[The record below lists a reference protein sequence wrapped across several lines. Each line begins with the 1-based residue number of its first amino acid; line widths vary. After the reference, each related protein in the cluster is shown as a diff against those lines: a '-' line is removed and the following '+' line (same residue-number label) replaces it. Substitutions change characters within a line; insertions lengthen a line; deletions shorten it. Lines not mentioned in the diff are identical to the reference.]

1 MQNILLLGAGR
12 SASSL
17 ITYLKNHAEAEN
29 WHIKI
34 GDFDLR
40 LAQDKAGNHPNTSF
54 VQFDILN
61 EIQTK
66 DEIAKADLVI
76 SMLPARFHPKV
87 ASACVDLGK
96 HMVTA
101 SYNSPDVEDLSDI
114 AKSKNIIILME
125 CGLDPGIDHMTA
137 MEAMDNIRE
146 KGGKLTSFK
155 SYTGGLVA
163 PESDNNPWHY
173 KFTWNPRNVVLAG
186 QGTAQFIRNGK
197 YKYIPYHKLFTR
209 YETIEVNGL
218 GDFEGYPNRN
228 SLQYRSIYG
237 IEEIPTLIR
246 GTFRKAGFC
255 DAWNVFVQLGVTD
268 DSYKMEGLSN
278 MSKRDFINAFL
289 PYNKTEA
296 VEDKLCF
303 NLKIKRDSETF
314 KKIEWL
320 GIFEDKKVP
329 ITKGSPAEVMQ
340 AIMEEKMSLDLGD
353 KDMIVMQHQFE
364 YELGDKKYRLDSSIV
379 SKGDDQMETAMS
391 KTVGWPLGIAVK
403 NILNDTIKLR
413 GVQIPIK
420 KEIYEPILKELN
432 SLGIHFNENTE
443 ELKD

>member
-12 SASSL
+12 SATSL
-17 ITYLKNHAEAEN
+17 INYLKKNAEQEE
-29 WHIKI
+29 WHVKI
-34 GDFDLR
+34 GDFDIK
-40 LAQDKAGNHPNTSF
+40 LAEEKGGNHPNTSA

-101 SYNSPDVEDLSDI
+101 SYNSPDVEELSDI
-114 AKSKNIIILME
+114 AKSKNILILME

-137 MEAMDNIRE
+137 MEAMDNISE

-163 PESDNNPWHY
+163 PENDNNPWHY
-173 KFTWNPRNVVLAG
+173 KFSWNPRNVVLAG
-186 QGTAQFIRNGK
+186 QGVAQFIRNGR
-197 YKYIPYHKLFTR
+197 YKYIPYHKLFSR

-228 SLQYRSIYG
+228 SLKYRTIYG

-255 DAWNVFVQLGVTD
+255 DAWNIFVQLGVTD
-268 DSYKMEGLSN
+268 DTYKMEGLEN

-289 PYNKTEA
+289 PYNKTQPIE
-296 VEDKLCF
+296 EKLCL
-303 NLKIKRDSETF
+303 NLGIKRDSETF
-314 KKIEWL
+314 KKLEWL
-320 GIFEDKKVP
+320 GVFEDAKVP
-329 ITKGSPAEVMQ
+329 ISDGSPAQVMQ
-340 AIMEEKMSLDLGD
+340 AIMEEKMSLDPGD

-364 YELGDKKYRLDSSIV
+364 YELNDKKYRLDSSIV
-379 SKGDDQMETAMS
+379 SKGDDQLETAMS

-403 NILNDTIKLR
+403 NILNDNIKLR

-420 KEIYEPILKELN
+420 KEIYDPILKELN
-432 SLGIHFNENTE
+432 NMGIQFNENE
-443 ELKD
+443 IEIKD

>member
-12 SASSL
+12 SATSL
-17 ITYLKNHAEAEN
+17 INYLKKNAEKED

-34 GDFDLR
+34 GDFDIT
-40 LAQDKAGNHPNTSF
+40 LAEEKAEGHPNTSF
-54 VQFDILN
+54 IQFDILN

-87 ASACVDLGK
+87 ASACVDQGK

-101 SYNSPDVEDLSDI
+101 SYNSPEVNDLSDI
-114 AKSKNIIILME
+114 AKSKNTLILME

-137 MEAMDNIRE
+137 MEAMNNIRQ

-155 SYTGGLVA
+155 SYTGGLVS

-186 QGTAQFIRNGK
+186 QGTARFIRNGR
-197 YKYIPYHKLFTR
+197 YKYIPYHKLFSR
-209 YETIEVNGL
+209 YETIEVAEL
-218 GDFEGYPNRN
+218 GDFEGYPNRD
-228 SLQYRSIYG
+228 SLAYRKVYG
-237 IEEIPTLIR
+237 IEDIPTLIR

-255 DAWNVFVQLGVTD
+255 NAWDVFVQLGVTD
-268 DSYKMEGLSN
+268 DTYKMEGLES

-289 PYNKTEA
+289 KYDKSTS
-296 VEDKLCF
+296 VEDKLCESLQ
-303 NLKIKRDSETF
+303 LKKDSDVL
-314 KKIEWL
+314 KKLEWL
-320 GIFEDKKVP
+320 GVFENKPVP
-329 ITKGSPAEVMQ
+329 ITEGSPAQVMQ
-340 AIMEEKMSLDLGD
+340 AIMEGKMSLEPDD

-364 YELGDKKYRLDSSIV
+364 YELDGKKYQLDSSIV
-379 SKGDDQMETAMS
+379 SIGDDQKETAMS

-403 NILNDTIKLR
+403 NVLNGKIKLR
-413 GVQIPIK
+413 GVQVPIK
-420 KEIYEPILKELN
+420 EEIYAPILEELHGMGVSFNEKEKEID
-432 SLGIHFNENTE
+432 F
-443 ELKD
+443 